1 VIRETPIPLAAAGL
15 MAAAGLLAVTLAWE
29 LGAFASE
36 EPIAVH
42 HPRAVAAAPPAALPD
57 HTDEWVTT
65 VLARPL
71 FSPDRRP
78 PSEAATVAAGSQTP
92 EGLPRL
98 TGVIVSPSGRS
109 AIFANE
115 GGKPVVVTE
124 GGRVNA
130 WIVRAIDI
138 GTVRVSG
145 PGGARDL
152 HPSFE
157 AAPAT
162 QTGATP
168 PRQRIGLSLAR

>member
-1 VIRETPIPLAAAGL
+1 VIRLAAIGLAAAACL
-15 MAAAGLLAVTLAWE
+15 PAVTLAWE
-29 LGAFASE
+29 LGAFSTAE
-36 EPIAVH
+36 HIILP
-42 HPRAVAAAPPAALPD
+42 HPRPVAAAPPAALPD
-57 HTDEWVTT
+57 HTDEWVAAI
-65 VLARPL
+65 LSRPL

-78 PSEAATVAAGSQTP
+78 PSEASAVAASSQMP

-98 TGVIVSPSGRS
+98 AGVIISPFGRS

-138 GTVRVSG
+138 GTVQVSG
-145 PGGARDL
+145 PEGAREL

-157 AAPAT
+157 SAPAT
-162 QTGATP
+162 QAAPTP